1 MQEKL
6 YKLMDWQFIEGI
18 VYSEEDNPHRLLGVH
33 RMGAYLVFQAF
44 WPGAVSVNVL
54 LREEKK
60 ILPMEMEDEAGY
72 FAAMMFYRK
81 IGAYQ
86 YEVCYED
93 GRKVIMEDAYRFL
106 PQISASDTDKLEAGI
121 HYTLYEKLG
130 AHLTENNGVKG
141 CEFAV
146 WAPNALRVSVVGDFN
161 GWDGRVHQMRRLW
174 DSGIFEIFVPEA
186 KEGDCYKFE
195 IKVKGG
201 LTYLK
206 ADPYAFGAEG
216 GSDCASVIRDIR
228 DFKWHDEKWLK
239 ERKEKQAE
247 TAPLNIYELHLG
259 SLGMQNAETDDGKEE
274 RTVLPA
280 YREIAKK
287 LVPYVKEMGYTHV
300 EFMPVMEHT
309 ERDPWG
315 YETSSYYAPTSR
327 YGVPE
332 DFQYL
337 IDGLHQEGIGV
348 ILDWAPGW
356 FPKNNEGLSDFDGTC
371 LYEHLDGK
379 KKNHPFRDV
388 RLYNYGRNEVKNFLI
403 ANALFWV
410 EKYHADGIRMA
421 SVDSMLYLDYG
432 KGDGQWIPN
441 MYGGNENLE
450 AIEFIKHLNSMMKKR
465 NPGVLMIA
473 EVYSAW
479 AGVTGNLKKDGL
491 GFDYKWNT
499 SWTKDYLD
507 YIKYD
512 PYFRSHH
519 QEELTLSMVYAYSE
533 KFILPFGHD
542 TASEG
547 ALYRRVPGKAEDKLA
562 GLRLTYAYQMAHPG
576 KKLLFMGQELG
587 EKDAWQAGVIPVDM
601 LPEPAEESG
610 ERDENIVPEGQEQ
623 AIPRALLQE
632 EGHEELQNMVKE
644 LNRFYLAHPALYQD
658 DNKASG
664 FRWVDC
670 IDHENCKLTFIRK
683 AGKQKTGTEELLVV
697 CNFAGIDREVQIGVP
712 HMGKYKEIFNTD
724 DVRYGGEGYINP
736 RAKKA
741 AAKKAD
747 GCGQS
752 IKIKM
757 AALSVS
763 IWQVTEG

>member
-6 YKLMDWQFIEGI
+6 YKLMDWRFIEGI

-44 WPGAVSVNVL
+44 LPGAVSVNVL

-60 ILPMEMEDEAGY
+60 ILPMEMADEAGY

-86 YEVCYED
+86 YEVSYED
-93 GRKVIMEDAYRFL
+93 GRKVVVEDAYRFL
-106 PQISASDTDKLEAGI
+106 PQIGASDTDKLEAGI

-141 CEFAV
+141 CGFAV

-195 IKVKGG
+195 VKVKGG

-216 GSDCASVIRDIR
+216 GTDGASVIRDIR
-228 DFKWHDEKWLK
+228 NFVWHDEKWLK

-259 SLGMQNAETDDGKEE
+259 SFGMEKTEDGREAA
-274 RTVLPA
+274 LPD
-280 YREIAKK
+280 YREIAQK

-300 EFMPVMEHT
+300 ECMPVMEHT
-309 ERDPWG
+309 ENDLWG
-315 YETSSYYAPTSR
+315 YETTAYYAPASR
-327 YGVPE
+327 YGVPA

-337 IDGLHQEGIGV
+337 IDELHREGIGV
-348 ILDWAPGW
+348 ILDWVPGW

-371 LYEHLDGK
+371 LYEHLDPK

-403 ANALFWV
+403 AGALFWV

-432 KGDGQWIPN
+432 KGDGEWIPN

-473 EVYSAW
+473 EEYSAW
-479 AGVTGNLKKDGL
+479 AGVTGSLKKDGL

-499 SWTKDYLD
+499 DWTKDYLE

-512 PYFRSHH
+512 PYFRAHH

-587 EKDAWQAGVIPVDM
+587 EKEAWQAGVIPADM
-601 LPEPAEESG
+601 LTVSEEESG
-610 ERDENIVPEGQEQ
+610 HGEEDIVSPEMDK
-623 AIPRALLQE
+623 AVSWALLQE

-644 LNRFYLAHPALYQD
+644 LNRFYLTHPALYQD

-664 FRWVDC
+664 FQWVDC

-683 AGKQKTGTEELLVV
+683 AGKQKAGSEELLVV

-724 DVRYGGEGYINP
+724 DVHYGGQGYINP

-741 AAKKAD
+741 VAKKAD
-747 GCGQS
+747 GCEQS
-752 IKIKM
+752 IRIKM

-763 IWQVTEG
+763 IWQVTEAV

>member
-6 YKLMDWQFIEGI
+6 YKLMDWRFIEGI
-18 VYSEEDNPHRLLGVH
+18 VYSEEDDPHRILGVH
-33 RMGAYLVFQAF
+33 RMGANLVFQTF
-44 WPGAVSVNVL
+44 QPGAVSVNVL

-60 ILPMEMEDEAGY
+60 ILPMEMVDEAGY

-93 GRKVIMEDAYRFL
+93 GKKVIVEDAYRFL
-106 PQISASDTDKLEAGI
+106 PQIGAPDTDKIEAGI
-121 HYTLYEKLG
+121 HYTVYEKLG
-130 AHLTENNGVKG
+130 AHLTENDGVKG

-146 WAPNALRVSVVGDFN
+146 WAPNAVRVSVVGDFN

-206 ADPYAFGAEG
+206 ADPFAFGAE
-216 GSDCASVIRDIR
+216 SSADSASVIRDIR
-228 DFKWHDEKWLK
+228 DFTWHDEKWLK
-239 ERKEKQAE
+239 ERRERQAE

-259 SLGMQNAETDDGKEE
+259 SFALTEGRDGEAA
-274 RTVLPA
+274 TPCS
-280 YREIAKK
+280 YREMAKK

-309 ERDPWG
+309 EKDPWG
-315 YETSSYYAPTSR
+315 YETSAYYAPASR
-327 YGVPE
+327 YGSPA

-337 IDGLHQEGIGV
+337 IDVLHQEEIGV

-356 FPKNNEGLSDFDGTC
+356 FPKNMEGLSDFDGTC
-371 LYEHLDGK
+371 LYEHLDPK

-410 EKYHADGIRMA
+410 EKYHADGIRMV

-432 KGDGQWIPN
+432 KAEGQWIPN

-473 EVYSAW
+473 EEYSAW
-479 AGVTGNLKKDGL
+479 AGVTGALKKDGL

-499 SWTKDYLD
+499 SWTKDYLE

-519 QEELTLSMVYAYSE
+519 QEELTLSMIYAYSE

-542 TASEG
+542 VVSG
-547 ALYRRVPGKAEDKLA
+547 DGSLYQKMPGKGEDKLA
-562 GLRLTYAYQMAHPG
+562 GLRLTYAYQMTHPG

-587 EKDAWQAGVIPVDM
+587 EKESWRDDQAV
-601 LPEPAEESG
+601 SW
-610 ERDENIVPEGQEQ
+610 
-623 AIPRALLQE
+623 ALSQE
-632 EGHEELQNMVKE
+632 EGHEDLQNMVKE
-644 LNRFYLAHPALYQD
+644 LNHFYLSHPALYQE

-664 FRWVDC
+664 FQWVDC
-670 IDHENCKLTFIRK
+670 IDHENCKLTFTRK
-683 AGKQKTGTEELLVV
+683 AGKQRAKTEELLVV
-697 CNFAGIDREVQIGVP
+697 CNFAGVDREVQIGVP

-724 DVRYGGEGYINP
+724 DVHFGGEGYINP
-736 RAKKA
+736 RAKRA

-747 GCGQS
+747 GCEQS

-757 AALSVS
+757 AALSLS

>member
-6 YKLMDWQFIEGI
+6 YKLMDWRFIEGI

-33 RMGAYLVFQAF
+33 RIGASLVFQTF
-44 WPGAVSVNVL
+44 RPGAVSVNVL

-60 ILPMEMEDEAGY
+60 ILPMEMVDEAGY

-93 GRKVIMEDAYRFL
+93 GRKVIVEDAYRFL

-130 AHLTENNGVKG
+130 AHLTEIDGVRG

-146 WAPNALRVSVVGDFN
+146 WAPNALRVSVAGDFN

-174 DSGIFEIFVPEA
+174 DSGVFEIFVPEA

-195 IKVKGG
+195 IKIKGG
-201 LTYLK
+201 MTYLK
-206 ADPYAFGAEG
+206 ADPFAFGAE
-216 GSDCASVIRDIR
+216 SDGDSASVIRDIGR
-228 DFKWHDEKWLK
+228 FIWHDEKWLR
-239 ERKEKQAE
+239 ERREKQAE
-247 TAPLNIYELHLG
+247 TAPLNIYEVYPG
-259 SLGMQNAETDDGKEE
+259 SFGVRKEGSE
-274 RTVLPA
+274 GAFTLSG
-280 YREIAKK
+280 YRKMAKE

-309 ERDPWG
+309 RRDPWG
-315 YETSSYYAPTSR
+315 YETSAYYAPASS
-327 YGVPE
+327 YGMPE

-337 IDGLHQEGIGV
+337 VDELHQEGIGV
-348 ILDWAPGW
+348 ILDWVPGW
-356 FPKNNEGLSDFDGTC
+356 FPGSNEGLSDFDGTC
-371 LYEHLDGK
+371 LYEHLDPK

-403 ANALFWV
+403 ADALFWV

-432 KGDGQWIPN
+432 KGDGQWVPN

-473 EVYSAW
+473 EEYSAW
-479 AGVTGNLKKDGL
+479 AGVTGSLKKDGL

-507 YIKYD
+507 YIQYD

-542 TASEG
+542 TASSERS
-547 ALYRRVPGKAEDKLA
+547 LYERMPGKEEDKLA

-576 KKLLFMGQELG
+576 RKLLFMGQELG
-587 EKDAWQAGVIPVDM
+587 EKKPWQA
-601 LPEPAEESG
+601 EASG
-610 ERDENIVPEGQEQ
+610 ETGEAEDAGAAADGYDQM
-623 AIPRALLQE
+623 ASWALLQE
-632 EGHEELQNMVKE
+632 EGHEGLQNMVKE
-644 LNRFYLAHPALYQD
+644 LNHFYLAHPALYQD

-664 FRWVDC
+664 FQWVDC
-670 IDHENCKLTFIRK
+670 IDHENCKLTFVRK
-683 AGKQKTGTEELLVV
+683 AGRQKAGTEELLVV

-736 RAKKA
+736 RMKKA
-741 AAKKAD
+741 AEKKAD
-747 GCGQS
+747 GCEQS

-763 IWQVTEG
+763 IWQVTV

>member
-6 YKLMDWQFIEGI
+6 YKLMDWRFIEGI
-18 VYSEEDNPHRLLGVH
+18 VYSEEDDPHRILGVH
-33 RMGAYLVFQAF
+33 RMGTNLVFQTF
-44 WPGAVSVNVL
+44 QPGAVSVNVL

-60 ILPMEMEDEAGY
+60 ILPMEMVDEAGY

-93 GRKVIMEDAYRFL
+93 GRKEIKEDAYRFL
-106 PQISASDTDKLEAGI
+106 PQINAQDTDKLEAGI
-121 HYTLYEKLG
+121 HYSLYEKLG
-130 AHLTENNGVKG
+130 AHLTETGGVKG

-161 GWDGRVHQMRRLW
+161 SWDGRVHQMRRLW
-174 DSGIFEIFVPEA
+174 NSGVFEIFVPGAE
-186 KEGDCYKFE
+186 EGDCYKFE

-206 ADPYAFGAEG
+206 ADPFAFGAEG
-216 GSDCASVIRDIR
+216 GGDAASVITDIR
-228 DFKWHDEKWLK
+228 NFNWQDEEWLK
-239 ERKEKQAE
+239 IRSLRQAE
-247 TAPLNIYELHLG
+247 KMPLNIYELCLG
-259 SLGMQNAETDDGKEE
+259 SFAMSKRGEE
-274 RTVLPA
+274 EISPFRT
-280 YREIAKK
+280 YREIADE

-309 ERDPWG
+309 GEDSWG
-315 YETSSYYAPTSR
+315 YETSAYYAPASR
-327 YGVPE
+327 YGTPA

-337 IDGLHQEGIGV
+337 IDKLHQEKIGV

-356 FPKNNEGLSDFDGTC
+356 FPKNREGLADFDGTC
-371 LYEHLDGK
+371 LYGHLDEK
-379 KKNHPFRDV
+379 KKNHPFRNA
-388 RLYNYGRNEVKNFLI
+388 RLYNYGRNEVKNYLI
-403 ANALFWV
+403 ANAMFWV
-410 EKYHADGIRMA
+410 EKYHADGIRVA

-432 KGDGQWIPN
+432 KADGQWVPN

-473 EVYSAW
+473 EERSAW
-479 AGVTGNLKKDGL
+479 AGITGSLKEDGL

-499 SWTKDYLD
+499 SWTGDYLD

-542 TASEG
+542 AVSG
-547 ALYRRVPGKAEDKLA
+547 DGSLYQKMPGKPEDKIA
-562 GLRLTYAYQMAHPG
+562 GLRLSFAYQMTHPG
-576 KKLLFMGQELG
+576 KKLVFMGQELG
-587 EKDAWQAGVIPVDM
+587 EKVSWQTD
-601 LPEPAEESG
+601 
-610 ERDENIVPEGQEQ
+610 
-623 AIPRALLQE
+623 RAVNWDLLQE
-632 EGHEELQNMVKE
+632 EGHEELQNMVRE
-644 LNRFYLAHPALYQD
+644 LNHFYLAHPALYQED
-658 DNKASG
+658 YKASG
-664 FRWVDC
+664 FQWVDC
-670 IDHENCKLTFIRK
+670 IDHENCKITFIRK
-683 AGKQKTGTEELLVV
+683 AGKPESEKEEKFFVV

-712 HMGKYKEIFNTD
+712 EMGKYKEIFNTD
-724 DVRYGGEGYINP
+724 DIRFGGSGYINP
-736 RAKKA
+736 RAKRA

-747 GCGQS
+747 GCEQS
-752 IKIKM
+752 IKVKM

-763 IWQVTEG
+763 IWQVTKI